1 VRLTPHSLDP
11 NGQEDEEVYDGQ
23 EREWCVDVR
32 TLSEGCLSEDGKEV
46 LLSDT
51 VAKSR
56 HSA

>member
-1 VRLTPHSLDP
+1 VQLTPHSLDP

-23 EREWCVDVR
+23 EREWCVDVGK
-32 TLSEGCLSEDGKEV
+32 LSEGCHSEDGKEM
-46 LLSDT
+46 LLCYI